1 MLTSLVTTGLLFLC
15 RPTHFQL
22 SILSAR
28 TGRSKADIIRMVW
41 DYVIIQIINEAMFDD
56 FDLEEDQEYPEELYP
71 VVELSDS
78 ILELTEKLETIRRKL
93 DDFEQRYLEADEE
106 LRECEGYEIPSSTKL
121 ERWQAAIEEMSNR
134 LDFLGEPL

>member
-1 MLTSLVTTGLLFLC
+1 M
-15 RPTHFQL
+15 
-22 SILSAR
+22 
-28 TGRSKADIIRMVW
+28 
-41 DYVIIQIINEAMFDD
+41 IND
-56 FDLEEDQEYPEELYP
+56 FDLEDELEYPEALYP

-78 ILELTEKLETIRRKL
+78 TLELTKKLETVRRKL

-121 ERWQAAIEEMSNR
+121 ERWQAAIEEISDR